1 MPSRLSSPTARRHV
15 CRSLDAPTTWPS
27 LPSRCSQ
34 PASSARAPEW
44 LVVLHLFQVGL
55 WAVAFWGVHA
65 LPNFETALYF
75 SLASYTTLGCG

>member
-1 MPSRLSSPTARRHV
+1 MVLLVHWLVRLRRVLESPSVYRRAAFLLRLFI
-15 CRSLDAPTTWPS
+15 
-27 LPSRCSQ
+27 
-34 PASSARAPEW
+34 W